1 MKALLTLFKVR
12 VFNILGLVHI
22 LALRVKA
29 RAIAI
34 VEKFKVP
41 NLVSWAKQYTPS
53 QLCYFLAT
61 LLLLINIFVDGDYAI
76 WIALLAFVG
85 LLRELFNI
93 FHRVWDTS
101 IGKGFIVI
109 TYASTA
115 NFALAFAALK
125 INAITGVEPMPF
137 VFTLGFTTLMLMPF
151 WIALSSVVLFLTVLI
166 FANLWLLLSLLLR
179 IIGIKLKVHWED
191 KKRAVLT
198 MLMRIILIPIVLLNL
213 VAVMLP
219 FSNTDFISGPLQF
232 DGPLLTINLGD
243 EQSDGSQ
250 GDTTETESL
259 SDNQEAEDILESLHE
274 TQLFVE
280 KAIAN
285 FIFYLE
291 AYPYSACQKSDEQRS
306 VIIDENMLLLISKNE
321 DALHG
326 FDYEVARCEPRVNP
340 MQEQEIQ

>member
-1 MKALLTLFKVR
+1 VKALLTSFKLR
-12 VFNILGLVHI
+12 VFNILGLVHAS
-22 LALRVKA
+22 ALRIKA
-29 RAIAI
+29 RAIA
-34 VEKFKVP
+34 VLEKCKVP
-41 NLVSWAKQYTPS
+41 NLVDWAKQYTPS
-53 QLCYFLAT
+53 QLCYFLAIS
-61 LLLLINIFVDGDYAI
+61 LLIINIFIEGDYAI

-93 FHRVWDTS
+93 FHRVWDTA

-109 TYASTA
+109 TYASTV

-137 VFTLGFTTLMLMPF
+137 VFTLGFTTLILMPF
-151 WIALSSVVLFLTVLI
+151 WIALSSVILFLTVLI
-166 FANLWLLLSLLLR
+166 LANLWLLVSLLLR
-179 IIGIKLKVHWED
+179 IVGIKLKVHWED

-213 VAVMLP
+213 FAVMLP
-219 FSNTDFISGPLQF
+219 FSNTDFVSGPLQF

-243 EQSDGSQ
+243 EDSDSLQ
-250 GDTTETESL
+250 TDTTETESIQN
-259 SDNQEAEDILESLHE
+259 NQEAEDILESLHE
-274 TQLFVE
+274 TQLLVE

-291 AYPYSACQKSDEQRS
+291 AYPNSACQKSDEQRS

-321 DALHG
+321 EAPHG
-326 FDYEVARCEPRVNP
+326 FDYAVAKCVPRLNAI
-340 MQEQEIQ
+340 QEHEIQ